1 MYRVEEI
8 LPAAIPNYRVDAMF
22 NGTEGTEGTIT
33 VQDQKTA
40 IANIVNT
47 YVYDIVSPPT
57 GIQNHAIPVAILMGV
72 SLGFTAIYLSC
83 RKWKEI

>member
-1 MYRVEEI
+1 M
-8 LPAAIPNYRVDAMF
+8 PAAIPNYRVDATF
-22 NGTEGTEGTIT
+22 NGTEGAEGTIM

-57 GIQNHAIPVAILMGV
+57 GVQNNAIPMGILMGAALA
-72 SLGFTAIYLSC
+72 LGAVYLVYSKR
-83 RKWKEI
+83 RKHSRF

>member
-1 MYRVEEI
+1 M
-8 LPAAIPNYRVDAMF
+8 PAAIPNYRIDVTF

-47 YVYDIVSPPT
+47 YIYDIVSPPT
-57 GIQNHAIPVAILMGV
+57 GVQDNAIPMGILMGAA
-72 SLGFTAIYLSC
+72 LGLGVVYLVYSKR
-83 RKWKEI
+83 RKHPRF